1 MGSQIPETYELKLT
15 AVTLI
20 KIIMNTDDDQKQSII
35 SSLFNLMQSL
45 LMNQGYL
52 FAFNMLVDYLL

>member
-1 MGSQIPETYELKLT
+1 MGGQIPETYELKLT

-35 SSLFNLMQSL
+35 SSLFNLM
-45 LMNQGYL
+45 
-52 FAFNMLVDYLL
+52 